1 VVSSPQEPEPEQI
14 AQLQQQLADAAAQVA
29 DVKARLEAATGVPAD
44 DAREQWATQLFEGL
58 SPLDLGAAPPGPP
71 AALSRL
77 ADPPRRIPF
86 TFRIAAFAW
95 SWWEGFAIVM
105 GVVAPIALWAFF
117 PELIPSALISAVAV
131 IAYLRG
137 RKAVRRLGLVKHGV
151 VATVTNADELDRG
164 TYYSGTT
171 YSNMWVTQAHGWD
184 VTRTIYSG
192 PASKTR
198 IEYAVGGVAGSLVLR
213 GLPYEGGVI
222 LAHPTKPVALCVNQ
236 FVYDVKPGPDGQ
248 MVGGLRTATWIGIP
262 FTLAMELGL
271 VVGAIFAVPAFWF

>member
-1 VVSSPQEPEPEQI
+1 MVSSPQEPEPEQI
-14 AQLQQQLADAAAQVA
+14 AELQQQLADAAAQVA
-29 DVKARLEAATGVPAD
+29 EVQARL
-44 DAREQWATQLFEGL
+44 DAVSGQRYDPEPSYAPDVFASFDGT
-58 SPLDLGAAPPGPP
+58 AAPPSGRSGQREL
-71 AALSRL
+71 AEL
-77 ADPPRRIPF
+77 ADPPRRVPF
-86 TFRIAAFAW
+86 TFRIATFAW
-95 SWWEGFAIVM
+95 SWWEGFAVFL
-105 GVVAPIALWAFF
+105 GVVAPIALWGFF

-131 IAYLRG
+131 IAYIRG
-137 RKAVRRLGLVKHGV
+137 RKAVRRLGLVKHGL

-198 IEYAVGGVAGSLVLR
+198 IEYTVGGVAGSLVLR

-222 LAHPTKPVALCVNQ
+222 LAHPSKPVALCVNQ

-262 FTLAMELGL
+262 FTLALELGL
-271 VVGAIFAVPAFWF
+271 LVGAIYAVPAFWF

>member
-1 VVSSPQEPEPEQI
+1 VVSTQEPDPEQI

-29 DVKARLEAATGVPAD
+29 DVKARLEAATGVQAD
-44 DAREQWATQLFEGL
+44 DAREEWATQLREAL
-58 SPLDLGAAPPGPP
+58 SPLDFGAARPDPRELAG
-71 AALSRL
+71 L
-77 ADPPRRIPF
+77 ADPPRRVPF

-95 SWWEGFAIVM
+95 SWWEGFAIFL
-105 GVVAPIALWAFF
+105 GVVAPIALWGFF

-131 IAYLRG
+131 IAYIRG

-222 LAHPTKPVALCVNQ
+222 LAHPTKPFALCVNQ

-262 FTLAMELGL
+262 FTLAMELAL
-271 VVGAIFAVPAFWF
+271 VVGAVFSVPAFWL